1 MLTTTDITKAADDER
16 WLGWGYLGER
26 SHMLNSTDPEA
37 PANPLLVEAT
47 DQRVVD
53 LANERG
59 WTYEDLFNWCNSKL
73 GRHFADTVF
82 GGRGRFD
89 QRIDDAVRFHL
100 FVKVED

>member
-1 MLTTTDITKAADDER
+1 MLTITDLAKAAQDDR

-26 SHMLNSTDPEA
+26 GRQDDAT
-37 PANPLLVEAT
+37 LVEAT

-59 WTYEDLFNWCNSKL
+59 WTFEDLFAWCNSKL
-73 GRHFADTVF
+73 GRHFGDVVF

-89 QRIDDAVRFHL
+89 ARIDEAVRSRL
-100 FVKVED
+100 FVKVEGE